1 MKRRN
6 IILIV
11 TLSLSLTFAA
21 GCGENK
27 NTGAAGTTQ
36 QETNED
42 TVQSEP
48 ETEAAQTSESSQ
60 QDEAEGTEAVDATEE
75 GQEAQSDYQIEMV
88 SYKKTDLIDIS
99 YPKITGWSNTEKQE
113 EWNTYFENTA
123 KEAAGEMAGDT
134 EEMSLG
140 ANDSVMLTY
149 TVQEQ
154 TQDILSLT
162 CQGYYNYE
170 GAAHPS
176 AALTSVNINMK
187 TGEKMTFS
195 DFADPDQTAKILF
208 AGKEDGG
215 SAQGYTVLDADG
227 NPSAEITMKDILEFN
242 FIWME
247 PTEESLAASLA
258 HFDGD
263 LEDYGTD
270 ETTGES
276 YMHDGKVY
284 VIFYVNHAMG
294 DYAVVRL
301 D

>member
-1 MKRRN
+1 MKKRN
-6 IILIV
+6 FILIV
-11 TLSLSLTFAA
+11 ALSLSLMFAA

-27 NTGAAGTTQ
+27 SIGAHNSADR
-36 QETNED
+36 QE
-42 TVQSEP
+42 
-48 ETEAAQTSESSQ
+48 TSESTVQ
-60 QDEAEGTEAVDATEE
+60 NEAQADDTESSGDTQRAETTDIADGTEAE
-75 GQEAQSDYQIEMV
+75 QEAQSDYQVEMV
-88 SYKKTDLIDIS
+88 SYKKTELVDIS
-99 YPKITGWSNTEKQE
+99 YPKITGWSNTDKQE
-113 EWNTYFENTA
+113 EWNNYFETTA
-123 KEAAGEMAGDT
+123 KEAAGEMTGDT

-263 LEDYGTD
+263 PEDYGTD

>member
-1 MKRRN
+1 MKKRN
-6 IILIV
+6 FILIV
-11 TLSLSLTFAA
+11 ALSLSLMFAA

-27 NTGAAGTTQ
+27 STGADNSADR
-36 QETNED
+36 QE
-42 TVQSEP
+42 
-48 ETEAAQTSESSQ
+48 TSESTVQ
-60 QDEAEGTEAVDATEE
+60 NEAQADDTESSGDTQRAETTDIADGTEAE
-75 GQEAQSDYQIEMV
+75 QEAQSDYQVEMV
-88 SYKKTDLIDIS
+88 SYKKTELVDIS
-99 YPKITGWSNTEKQE
+99 YPKITGWSNTDKQE
-113 EWNTYFENTA
+113 EWNNYFETTA
-123 KEAAGEMAGDT
+123 KEAAGEMTGDT

-195 DFADPDQTAKILF
+195 DFADPDETAKILF
-208 AGKEDGG
+208 AGKDNTDT
-215 SAQGYTVLDADG
+215 AQGYTVLDPEG
-227 NPSAEITMKDILEFN
+227 NPTTEITMKDILEFN

-247 PTEESLAASLA
+247 PTEEALAASLT

-263 LEDYGTD
+263 VDDYGAD
-270 ETTGES
+270 ETMGES
-276 YMHDGKVY
+276 YVHDGKVY
-284 VIFYVNHAMG
+284 VIFYVSHAMG
-294 DYAVVRL
+294 DYTVVRI